1 MKVAIYGK
9 YYLNST
15 EPIINDIFM
24 FFNNNGVEMIIE
36 AAFLKILHEKKI
48 IQKEYKTFTSHK
60 ELDSSFDM
68 LISIGGDGSI
78 LRAADLVRNSGVPIL
93 GINAGRLGFLATVQ
107 KENIAEFMQFI
118 INKKYTI
125 SKRTLLSLSCT
136 PSNTAV
142 EEINF
147 AMNEI
152 SVSRKDTTSMITIET
167 YLNKEF
173 LNSYWADGLIIATP
187 TGSTGYSMS
196 CGGPILTP
204 DVKGLVITPIAPHN
218 LNARPLVIPDETEIR
233 LKVSGREKNYLV
245 SLDSR
250 ITSVKNET
258 ILIIKKTPFQI
269 NMVEINR
276 GDNYY
281 ICIQFL
287 FKNVQTFPSFIFST
301 YYGNERTNSR
311 VWHISWRK

>member
-15 EPIINDIFM
+15 EPIINDIFV
-24 FFNNNGVEMIIE
+24 FFSNNNVEMIIE
-36 AAFLKILHEKKI
+36 STFLEILHEKKI
-48 IQKEYKTFTSHK
+48 IQNQYKTFTSHT
-60 ELDSSFDM
+60 ELDNSFDM
-68 LISIGGDGSI
+68 LISIGGDGTI
-78 LRAADLVRNSGVPIL
+78 LRAAALVGDSGVPIL

-107 KENIAEFMQFI
+107 KENIDEFMQFI
-118 INKKYTI
+118 IDKKYTI
-125 SKRTLLSLSCT
+125 SKRTLLSLSTT
-136 PSNTAV
+136 PSNESIT
-142 EEINF
+142 EINF

-167 YLNKEF
+167 YLNDEF

-204 DVKGLVITPIAPHN
+204 DVRSFVITPIAPHN

-233 LKVSGREKNYLV
+233 LKVTGREENYLV

-250 ITSVKNET
+250 TTSVKNDT
-258 ILIIKKTPFQI
+258 TLIIKKTPFQI
-269 NMVEINR
+269 NMVEIPNET
-276 GDNYY
+276 
-281 ICIQFL
+281 FL
-287 FKNVQTFPSFIFST
+287 KTLRSKLFWGEDRRN
-301 YYGNERTNSR
+301 
-311 VWHISWRK
+311 